1 MLEKYKYTE
10 AEQKELLKS
19 IVILVDTRE
28 KENLHILDYFD
39 KHKIP
44 YKKKAL
50 SNADYSFYIPAN
62 EKLSIQRDLYYDK
75 EIIIER
81 KRNLEELSMNFCQSR
96 TRFEEEFA
104 TSLAKKKYLLI
115 ENANYY
121 DIIDN
126 NYNTKYN
133 NKSFLATL
141 HSFNHKYDLQIG
153 FMPKDEYSAIYIYTT
168 FQYYLRNLI
177 K

>member
-1 MLEKYKYTE
+1 MLEKYNYTE
-10 AEQKELLKS
+10 TEQKEILS
-19 IVILVDTRE
+19 SMVILVDSRE
-28 KENLHILDYFD
+28 KENSHITEYFD

-50 SNADYSFYIPAN
+50 SNADYSFYLPAN
-62 EKLSIQRDLYYDK
+62 EKLSIPRDLYYNG

-81 KRNLEELSMNFCQSR
+81 KRNLEELSGNFCQTR

-104 TSLAKKKYLLI
+104 TCTAKKKYLLV
-115 ENANYY
+115 ENANYQDVVNGNY
-121 DIIDN
+121 D
-126 NYNTKYN
+126 TKYN
-133 NKSFLATL
+133 SKSFLGTL
-141 HSFNHKYDLQIG
+141 HSFNHKYDLQIM
-153 FMPKDEYSAIYIYTT
+153 FLPDDSYSPIYIYGV